1 MAGHWSYRVKDA
13 YARGA
18 RAAGRA
24 LTGLGV
30 LPRTPPDRRQR
41 FRHWLVSL
49 TRVHDSLAI
58 AELDVPWWTYA
69 AIDSV
74 DAWLEARPRPI
85 RVFEFGSGASTL
97 WLARRVDEVHT
108 VEHHAGFA
116 ARMRPEFAAH
126 PHVTLHQVEARWSTR
141 PGVPSGKA
149 GHEGLDFADYVAAID
164 RVGGRFDLIVIDG
177 RARDGVP
184 PGGDPAPRGRRPHRL
199 RQLGPAPVPARDR
212 GVGAGR
218 AALRRP
224 DADPALP
231 GADLAAGACRA
242 ARALTARR
250 SEPAPANLAT
260 GV

>member
-1 MAGHWSYRVKDA
+1 MAGHWSHRVKDGN
-13 YARGA
+13 ARGA

-74 DAWLEARPRPI
+74 DAWLTARPRPI

-108 VEHHAGFA
+108 IEHHAGFA
-116 ARMRPEFAAH
+116 ARMRPELAAH

-149 GHEGLDFADYVAAID
+149 GHEGLDFADYVAEID

-177 RARDGVP
+177 RAREACLRAAIPHLAADGLIVY
-184 PGGDPAPRGRRPHRL
+184 DNSGRRRYRRAIEESGLVERRFAGLTPTL
-199 RQLGPAPVPARDR
+199 PYPEQTSLLAR
-212 GVGAGR
+212 AGR
-218 AALRRP
+218 S
-224 DADPALP
+224 
-231 GADLAAGACRA
+231 
-242 ARALTARR
+242 AR
-250 SEPAPANLAT
+250 
-260 GV
+260 

>member
-1 MAGHWSYRVKDA
+1 VAGHWSHRVKDA

-24 LTGLGV
+24 LMGLGV

-74 DAWLEARPRPI
+74 DAWLTARPRPI

-108 VEHHAGFA
+108 IEHHAGFA

-164 RVGGRFDLIVIDG
+164 RVGGLFDLIVIDG
-177 RARDGVP
+177 RARAACLRAAVPHLAADGLIVY
-184 PGGDPAPRGRRPHRL
+184 DNSGRRRYRRAIEESGL
-199 RQLGPAPVPARDR
+199 VERRF
-212 GVGAGR
+212 AG
-218 AALRRP
+218 LTP
-224 DADPALP
+224 TLP
-231 GADLAAGACRA
+231 YPEQTSLL
-242 ARALTARR
+242 ARAGGQRADG
-250 SEPAPANLAT
+250 A
-260 GV
+260 

>member
-1 MAGHWSYRVKDA
+1 VAGHWSYRVKDA

-30 LPRTPPDRRQR
+30 LPHTPPDRRQR

-69 AIDSV
+69 AIDVV

-149 GHEGLDFADYVAAID
+149 GHEGLDFADYVTAIN

-177 RARDGVP
+177 RARAACLRAAIPHLVADGLLVY
-184 PGGDPAPRGRRPHRL
+184 DNSGRRRYRRPIEESGLTERRFPGLTPTLPYPEQTSLLEHPSR
-199 RQLGPAPVPARDR
+199 PAR
-212 GVGAGR
+212 
-218 AALRRP
+218 
-224 DADPALP
+224 
-231 GADLAAGACRA
+231 
-242 ARALTARR
+242 
-250 SEPAPANLAT
+250 
-260 GV
+260 

>member
-1 MAGHWSYRVKDA
+1 MAGHWSYRMKDA
-13 YARGA
+13 YARSA

-30 LPRTPPDRRQR
+30 LPRRPPDRRQR
-41 FRHWLVSL
+41 LRHWLVSL

-69 AIDSV
+69 AIDAV
-74 DAWLEARPRPI
+74 DAWLQARPRPI

-126 PHVTLHQVEARWSTR
+126 PHVMLHEVEARWSTR

-149 GHEGLDFADYVAAID
+149 GHAGLDFADYVTAID

-177 RARDGVP
+177 RARE
-184 PGGDPAPRGRRPHRL
+184 ACL
-199 RQLGPAPVPARDR
+199 Q
-212 GVGAGR
+212 
-218 AALRRP
+218 AAISH
-224 DADPALP
+224 
-231 GADLAAGACRA
+231 LAADGLVVYDNSGRQRYRRA
-242 ARALTARR
+242 IEGSGLVERRFAGLTPTLPYPEQTSLLTRPGTAMR
-250 SEPAPANLAT
+250 
-260 GV
+260 

>member
-1 MAGHWSYRVKDA
+1 VAGHWSHRLKDA

-30 LPRTPPDRRQR
+30 LPGTPPDRRQR

-74 DAWLEARPRPI
+74 AAWLEARPRPI

-108 VEHHAGFA
+108 VEHHAAFA

-177 RARDGVP
+177 RAREACLRAAIPHLAADGLIVY
-184 PGGDPAPRGRRPHRL
+184 DNSGRRRYRRVIEESGL
-199 RQLGPAPVPARDR
+199 VERRF
-212 GVGAGR
+212 AG
-218 AALRRP
+218 LTP
-224 DADPALP
+224 TLP
-231 GADLAAGACRA
+231 YPEQTSLL
-242 ARALTARR
+242 ARAGGRR
-250 SEPAPANLAT
+250 ADGA
-260 GV
+260 